1 MRTHN
6 NGRQF
11 DRRYWIIAFAGLV
24 LLNMALWHWYGKCP
38 AYHDDGDGGRVGAS
52 NLVPATIADAPPL
65 LKTRAEYDAM
75 CPSISTSHR
84 PTDQDDRD
92 MVLIIVPL
100 RNRLKQQQ
108 LFIDHFHR
116 FMCQHESRSSSSR
129 DHSFDWRVV
138 FVEQSDDGQLF
149 NRGKLLNIGYR
160 IARSSKL
167 WRQCTTGAA
176 HDRGMIEFVS
186 IVTHDVDMLPVSPNR
201 PMHYAPTSEIR
212 HLASAVDQYHRR
224 LPYEEYFGGVLS
236 MPDEHWRK
244 INGFPNDFWGWG
256 SEDDMVYLRL
266 YHLALPFGRLVPQ
279 SLGRYETI
287 KEDHHADSKEK
298 SLSLNQAKYGAFM
311 ALDARDKQAAMAS
324 NGFNTTQ
331 FQVEYCV
338 ALTDRM
344 YHARVSL

>member
-1 MRTHN
+1 MQLSRP
-6 NGRQF
+6 RSK
-11 DRRYWIIAFAGLV
+11 V
-24 LLNMALWHWYGKCP
+24 LLMIVVGMVSLVGFLSWHAWIEQGP
-38 AYHDDGDGGRVGAS
+38 AARSRSRQLRWH
-52 NLVPATIADAPPL
+52 PATIADAPPL

-75 CPSISTSHR
+75 CPPISTSHR

-92 MVLIIVPL
+92 MVLIVVPL

-116 FMCQHESRSSSSR
+116 FMCQHESRSSSS
-129 DHSFDWRVV
+129 HSFDWRVV

-176 HDRGMIEFVS
+176 HDRGMIEFAS

-212 HLASAVDQYHRR
+212 HLASAVDQYSYK
-224 LPYEEYFGGVLS
+224 LPYDAYVGGVLS

-256 SEDDMVYLRL
+256 SEDDMVYARVVALE
-266 YHLALPFGRLVPQ
+266 LPFGRLVPQ
-279 SLGRYETI
+279 SLGRYQSVTA
-287 KEDHHADSKEK
+287 DHHRTLPEVSAVINRLQYED
-298 SLSLNQAKYGAFM
+298 F
-311 ALDARDKQAAMAS
+311 LDLDDRAKQAAMAS

-331 FQVEYCV
+331 FHVEYCV

>member
-1 MRTHN
+1 MQLSRP
-6 NGRQF
+6 RSK
-11 DRRYWIIAFAGLV
+11 V
-24 LLNMALWHWYGKCP
+24 LLMIVVGMVSLVGFLSWHAWIEQGP
-38 AYHDDGDGGRVGAS
+38 AARSRSRQLRWH
-52 NLVPATIADAPPL
+52 PATIADAPPL

-92 MVLIIVPL
+92 MVLIVVPL

-116 FMCQHESRSSSSR
+116 FMCQHESRSSSS
-129 DHSFDWRVV
+129 HSFDWRVV

-176 HDRGMIEFVS
+176 HDRGMIEFAS

-212 HLASAVDQYHRR
+212 HLASAVDQYSYK
-224 LPYEEYFGGVLS
+224 LPYDAYVGGVLS

-256 SEDDMVYLRL
+256 SEDDMVYARVVALE
-266 YHLALPFGRLVPQ
+266 LPFGRLVPQ
-279 SLGRYETI
+279 SLGRYQSVTA
-287 KEDHHADSKEK
+287 DHHRTLPEVSAVINRLQYED
-298 SLSLNQAKYGAFM
+298 F
-311 ALDARDKQAAMAS
+311 LDLDDRAKQAAMAS

-331 FQVEYCV
+331 FHVEYCV

>member
-1 MRTHN
+1 MQLSRP
-6 NGRQF
+6 RSK
-11 DRRYWIIAFAGLV
+11 V
-24 LLNMALWHWYGKCP
+24 LLMIVVGMVSLVGFLSWHAWIEQGP
-38 AYHDDGDGGRVGAS
+38 AARSRSRQLRWH
-52 NLVPATIADAPPL
+52 PATIADAPPL

-92 MVLIIVPL
+92 MVLIVVPL

-116 FMCQHESRSSSSR
+116 FMCQHESRSSSS
-129 DHSFDWRVV
+129 HSFDWRVV

-256 SEDDMVYLRL
+256 SEDDMVYARVVALE
-266 YHLALPFGRLVPQ
+266 LPFGRLVPQ
-279 SLGRYETI
+279 SLGRYQSVTA
-287 KEDHHADSKEK
+287 DHHRTLPEVSAVINRLQYED
-298 SLSLNQAKYGAFM
+298 F
-311 ALDARDKQAAMAS
+311 LDLDDRAKQAAMAS

-331 FQVEYCV
+331 FHVEYCV

>member
-1 MRTHN
+1 MQLSRP
-6 NGRQF
+6 RSK
-11 DRRYWIIAFAGLV
+11 V
-24 LLNMALWHWYGKCP
+24 LLMIVVGMVSLVGFLSWHAWIEQGP
-38 AYHDDGDGGRVGAS
+38 AARSRSRQLRWH
-52 NLVPATIADAPPL
+52 PATIADAPPL

-160 IARSSKL
+160 IAHSSKL

>member
-1 MRTHN
+1 MQLSRP
-6 NGRQF
+6 RSK
-11 DRRYWIIAFAGLV
+11 V
-24 LLNMALWHWYGKCP
+24 LLMIVVGMVSLVGFLSWHAWIEQGP
-38 AYHDDGDGGRVGAS
+38 AARSRSRQLRWH
-52 NLVPATIADAPPL
+52 PATIADAPPL

-75 CPSISTSHR
+75 CPPISTSHR

-92 MVLIIVPL
+92 MVLIVVPL

-116 FMCQHESRSSSSR
+116 FMCQHESRSSSS
-129 DHSFDWRVV
+129 HSFDWRVV

-176 HDRGMIEFVS
+176 HDRGMIEFAS

-212 HLASAVDQYHRR
+212 HLASAVDQYSYK
-224 LPYEEYFGGVLS
+224 LPYDAYVGGVLS

-331 FQVEYCV
+331 FHVEYCV